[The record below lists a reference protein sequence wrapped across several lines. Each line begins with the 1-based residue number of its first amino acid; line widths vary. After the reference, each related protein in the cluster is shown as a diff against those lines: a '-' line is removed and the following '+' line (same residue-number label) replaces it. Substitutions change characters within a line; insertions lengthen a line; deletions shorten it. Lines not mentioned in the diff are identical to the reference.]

1 MAMIKRE
8 PSEHINHW
16 MEAAAGAAGGLH
28 HPAFLAS
35 LKHQFHVAREEGQDG
50 EEPPKKKLK
59 PPMPDNLKD
68 EVARLTSEVATL
80 KDILVNRMKETTE
93 EEENE

>member
-1 MAMIKRE
+1 VKQGR
-8 PSEHINHW
+8 
-16 MEAAAGAAGGLH
+16 L
-28 HPAFLAS
+28 
-35 LKHQFHVAREEGQDG
+35 DG